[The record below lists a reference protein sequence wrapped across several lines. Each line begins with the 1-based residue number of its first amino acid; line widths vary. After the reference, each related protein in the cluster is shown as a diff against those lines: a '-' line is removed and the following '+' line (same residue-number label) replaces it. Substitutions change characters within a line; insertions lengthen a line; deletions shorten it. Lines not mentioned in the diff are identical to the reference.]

1 MLVLT
6 FSVSTVNMK
15 VLELINQSVGGMT
28 MKTQRKAASTVV
40 SALTARTQLGQI
52 LERVE
57 TKNERFIIKRRGQP
71 QAIVMSIE
79 DYVDIVAPA
88 PDWLKSIQADSKK
101 NGTDKLTMREIDAEI
116 AATRRDIARQKA
128 KKAS

>member
-1 MLVLT
+1 M
-6 FSVSTVNMK
+6 
-15 VLELINQSVGGMT
+15 
-28 MKTQRKAASTVV
+28 V

-52 LERVE
+52 LKRVK
-57 TKNERFIIKRRGQP
+57 TGNERFIIGRRGQP

-79 DYVDIVAPA
+79 DYIDTVAPA
-88 PDWLKSIQADSKK
+88 PDWLNAIWTDSRK

-116 AATRRDIARQKA
+116 ADVRSKATARKS